1 MAAVASVG
9 YQRKIG
15 LVMLQTGFGVVIA
28 AAAAAGFSREDCRGL
43 SASMCAC
50 KNMVD
55 KELKENRG
63 VEQLC
68 KSRGYV
74 AGSFLLIMDLPH
86 RPQQGD
92 GFTTFGVS
100 NERNSAVILP

>member
-1 MAAVASVG
+1 
-9 YQRKIG
+9 
-15 LVMLQTGFGVVIA
+15 MLQTGFGVVIA
-28 AAAAAGFSREDCRGL
+28 AAAGFSREDSRGL

-55 KELKENRG
+55 KKLKENRG
-63 VEQLC
+63 VVQLC

-74 AGSFLLIMDLPH
+74 TGSFLLIMDLLH
-86 RPQQGD
+86 RPKQGD
-92 GFTTFGVS
+92 GFSTFGVS